1 MLTLRRALWY
11 CHNVLTLS
19 LAGQPCRFCPRTFT
33 SYWWWYARAE
43 GAIR

>member
-1 MLTLRRALWY
+1 MLTLPKAVWY
-11 CHNVLTLS
+11 CHNVLTQS
-19 LAGQPCRFCPRTFT
+19 RPGQPCSFCPRTFG